1 MMQPF
6 VKTVRIKNIILY
18 YLKDSVSIRCL
29 ITLLSTMVIVSIN
42 ASSSKE
48 SRYLLREDPTTKSY
62 TYSIKSKITTST
74 NKGLQYFIKL
84 V

>member
-48 SRYLLREDPTTKSY
+48 SSLFAQRRPNDQIIY
-62 TYSIKSKITTST
+62 IFHKI
-74 NKGLQYFIKL
+74 
-84 V
+84 